1 MNEEELPKNE
11 HGECCEKCKKTCKR
25 QFWTEVLRT
34 HVKVGTAVLA
44 AFGLASCISSEE
56 LGVRSSPRHITLIV
70 LHVSDTKPS
79 QNFTIEKLAA
89 SHKREGFGEYI
100 GYHFY
105 IRRDGT
111 LYYTRP
117 VYLKGCH
124 VAGHNANSIGICS
137 EGGHREDDV
146 VIKMSNGKCHV
157 SKYEDNRT
165 AEQVVVLHELLT
177 VLHELIPDAKLCG
190 HHDLNPAK
198 ASRAWIEYAYIFN
211 S

>member
-1 MNEEELPKNE
+1 MKSARRPVSVTFGPKYSERLSNSELLSL
-11 HGECCEKCKKTCKR
+11 
-25 QFWTEVLRT
+25 LRSDLRAICR
-34 HVKVGTAVLA
+34 KIEDKDPPQPSREGR
-44 AFGLASCISSEE
+44 E
-56 LGVRSSPRHITLIV
+56 LSPRGRVINLIV

-79 QNFTIEKLAA
+79 QDFTVEKLIAC
-89 SHKREGFGEYI
+89 HKARGFGEYA

-137 EGGHREDDV
+137 EGGHREDSPPLDR
-146 VIKMSNGKCHV
+146 
-157 SKYEDNRT
+157 KYEDNRT
-165 AEQVVVLHELLT
+165 AEQKIVLHELLT
-177 VLHELIPDAKLCG
+177 TLHSLLPDAKLCG
-190 HHDLNPAK
+190 HHDLNPGK
-198 ASRAWIEYAYIFN
+198 ACPCMDPPAAVEYAYIFN

>member
-1 MNEEELPKNE
+1 MSARKPVSVTFGPKYSERLSGSELLSL
-11 HGECCEKCKKTCKR
+11 
-25 QFWTEVLRT
+25 LRSDLQRT
-34 HVKVGTAVLA
+34 SRK
-44 AFGLASCISSEE
+44 IN
-56 LGVRSSPRHITLIV
+56 LIV

-79 QNFTIEKLAA
+79 QDFTVEKLIAC
-89 SHKREGFGEYI
+89 HKARGFGEYA

-137 EGGHREDDV
+137 EGGHRENEV
-146 VIKMSNGKCHV
+146 VLGGSIKEKGEMKNLPV

-165 AEQVVVLHELLT
+165 AEQMIVLHELLT

-190 HHDLNPAK
+190 HHDLNPGK
-198 ASRAWIEYAYIFN
+198 ACPCMDPPAAVEYAYIFEK
-211 S
+211 

>member
-1 MNEEELPKNE
+1 M
-11 HGECCEKCKKTCKR
+11 
-25 QFWTEVLRT
+25 
-34 HVKVGTAVLA
+34 
-44 AFGLASCISSEE
+44 
-56 LGVRSSPRHITLIV
+56 
-70 LHVSDTKPS
+70 
-79 QNFTIEKLAA
+79 EKLIAC
-89 SHKREGFGEYI
+89 HKARGFGEYA

-146 VIKMSNGKCHV
+146 IIKMSNGKCHV

-177 VLHELIPDAKLCG
+177 TLHSLLPDAKLCG
-190 HHDLNPAK
+190 HHDLNPGK
-198 ASRAWIEYAYIFN
+198 ACPCMDPPAAVEYAYIFDK
-211 S
+211 